1 MTKKKYLGLAI
12 LAILSIITFML
23 VWIFKYRN
31 LIDFNNIDKELL
43 FVLLKISRRRFI
55 QMSAIIISIVLISI
69 SSLSFQTITNNRILT
84 PSVLGFD
91 SIFIIT
97 QTLIVAFLGTKS
109 ILYTNDTLN
118 FVLTTSV
125 MILVVLVMLTS
136 LLRKN
141 KNNIILL
148 LLLGLVVT
156 SLASSMSNFIQVLMN
171 PEDFQQVI
179 SMTNV
184 SINAINEKLVLP
196 SLVATIILVFLF
208 FKERNNYD
216 VMALGEDV
224 AKNLGVNY
232 NKKTNKTL
240 ILVTIS
246 TAIATALVGPL
257 AFLGLIVVNL
267 ARELSKSNKHRTLMV
282 VSSLLAVILM
292 LGGHVILE
300 IINLKTPV
308 TIIVNLIGGAYMIY
322 LLVKVNIH
330 DWS

>member
-55 QMSAIIISIVLISI
+55 QMTAIIISIVLISI

-322 LLVKVNIH
+322 LLVKENIH
-330 DWS
+330 D

>member
-55 QMSAIIISIVLISI
+55 QMTAIIISIVLISI

-97 QTLIVAFLGTKS
+97 QTLIVAFLGTRS

-196 SLVATIILVFLF
+196 SLVAAIILVFLF

-308 TIIVNLIGGAYMIY
+308 TIIVNLIGGTYMIY
-322 LLVKVNIH
+322 LLVKENIH
-330 DWS
+330 D